1 MGNDT
6 RDDGSRPDP
15 VLSPLTVAQAERLV
29 RLAEAAAAERGHPMK
44 YDGAGAL
51 VPVADDGALE
61 TGGVFA
67 GLANLARAV
76 AAVPRQRW
84 RAAVATHFAQM
95 TAGPPPDLP
104 DDLDR
109 ELYLRLVCAATIQ
122 PRWRAQVP
130 EFVPGV
136 LTVPASYVERSVAM
150 HFETGHLEQ
159 SRDELS
165 RIGLANLR
173 RLRDTVELVEYD
185 GARVAVLGDSMFT
198 ASRALVLDT
207 VLRESLK
214 VENPSFGVL
223 VAMPVR
229 DMLLVHVLRDQTV
242 VAALDLMVSV
252 ATHAFGSQPGPVS
265 PHVYYVADDRWHQVT
280 DHSSG
285 EVRVQVDGALRDAV
299 RRLGVLDA

>member
-15 VLSPLTVAQAERLV
+15 VLSPLTVAQAARLV

-61 TGGVFA
+61 TGGMFA
-67 GLANLARAV
+67 GLANLARTV

-84 RAAVATHFAQM
+84 RAAVASHFAQM
-95 TAGPPPDLP
+95 SVDPPPELPADLE
-104 DDLDR
+104 R

-122 PRWRAQVP
+122 PHWRERVP
-130 EFVPGV
+130 EFMPGV
-136 LTVPASYVERSVAM
+136 LTVPASYIDRSVAM
-150 HFETGHLEQ
+150 HFETGNLGL
-159 SRDELS
+159 DPGELR

-185 GARVAVLGDSMFT
+185 GAQVAVLGDSMFT

-229 DMLLVHVLRDQTV
+229 DTLLIHVLRDDSV
-242 VAALDLMVSV
+242 VAALDLMVSA
-252 ATHAFGSQPGPVS
+252 ATHAFHNRPGPVS
-265 PHVYYVADDRWHQVT
+265 PHVYYVSGDEWHQVT

-285 EVRVQVDGALRDAV
+285 EVRVLVDGPLRDVA
-299 RRLGVLDA
+299 RRLGVLDS

>member
-6 RDDGSRPDP
+6 RGDGSRPDP

-51 VPVADDGALE
+51 VPVADDGALV
-61 TGGVFA
+61 TGGMFA
-67 GLANLARAV
+67 GLANLARSV

-84 RAAVATHFAQM
+84 RATVASHFAQM
-95 TAGPPPDLP
+95 TAEAPPDLP
-104 DDLDR
+104 ADLEN

-122 PRWRAQVP
+122 PRLREQVP

-150 HFETGHLEQ
+150 HFEASHPELG
-159 SRDELS
+159 RDELT

-173 RLRDTVELVEYD
+173 RLRDTVELVEFD
-185 GARVAVLGDSMFT
+185 GAQVAVLGDSMFT

-223 VAMPVR
+223 AAMPVR
-229 DMLLVHVLRDQTV
+229 DMLLVHVLRDQTM
-242 VAALDLMVSV
+242 VAALDLMVSA
-252 ATHAFGSQPGPVS
+252 ATHAFSSEPGPVS
-265 PHVYYVADDRWHQVT
+265 PHVYYVAGDRWHQVT

-285 EVRVQVDGALRDAV
+285 EVRVQVDGALRDVA
-299 RRLGVLDA
+299 RRLGVLDS